1 MRLMPL
7 PEGAFGLEPVVV
19 DAGQPVLVGR
29 SSRCQVRLPVEARLI
44 SRLHASLFQRDGI
57 WYVLDESR
65 HGTYLAGQRV
75 SRGEPVAISDGDRLR
90 FGDCEFVVEFSSST
104 GRPARATPE
113 PGYRVSVQTV
123 DLAAPVDAT
132 RVLQSAL
139 ELPERLGCA
148 TSEAAMYEAA
158 CEYLV
163 ATLVPAIASAYV
175 TVSNADGTFELL
187 GRADRGELG
196 HPRHD
201 LQPVVSRRILRRLR
215 DAPTTVLFLQRQPT
229 ELTLDATVSS
239 ASTRV
244 VGASWLE
251 ADGMGRPTV
260 LHVVGDQVLGE
271 SEQLVAQYLRL
282 VSTLVR
288 QHLLTLRNAHLANY
302 FSPKVLKLLMQNG
315 GRGMIEGEPHLTPCT
330 SLFFDVRGSSLAIS
344 SAMDLTGIY
353 EDLRAIIGEVTEA
366 VFETDGTIIDYAG
379 DGVFAAWGIPFP
391 QPDQGVLAVR
401 CALAINQ
408 RLKRRSFRVLRGGG
422 PLCGIGIA
430 KGDVLVGGVGSARV
444 AKYGVFGPSVNAA
457 QRLAGLRGESSAEGP
472 IHMTSQVMADL
483 SGSGI
488 TAHSIGPHRLSG
500 FETDIEVFQTGSH
513 GFGSGTFSGPPPPL
527 EPATYPPPEPG
538 RRRR

>member
-1 MRLMPL
+1 MRLTPL
-7 PEGAFGLEPVVV
+7 PVGAFGLEPVVV
-19 DAGQPVLVGR
+19 DAGQRVLVGR

-44 SRLHASLFQRDGI
+44 SRLHATLFQRDGL

-75 SRGEPVAISDGDRLR
+75 AHGEPVPLTDGDRLR
-90 FGDCEFVVEFSSST
+90 FGDCEFVVQLPGAGHDS
-104 GRPARATPE
+104 ARAQSE
-113 PGYRVSVQTV
+113 PSYRVSVQTV
-123 DLAAPVDAT
+123 DLAAAVDAA

-139 ELPERLGCA
+139 ELPERLGRA
-148 TSEAAMYEAA
+148 SSEAAMYEAA

-163 ATLVPAIASAYV
+163 ATLAPAIAAAYV
-175 TVSNADGTFELL
+175 TVSDADGAFELL
-187 GRADRGELG
+187 GRADRGALG
-196 HPRHD
+196 HARHD
-201 LQPVVSRRILRRLR
+201 LQPVVSRRIVQRLR
-215 DAPTTVLFLQRQPT
+215 DAPETVFFLQRQHP

-239 ASTRV
+239 ATRV

-251 ADGMGRPTV
+251 ADGLGRPTV

-271 SEQLVAQYLRL
+271 GEQLIAQYLRL

-288 QHLLTLRNAHLANY
+288 QHLRTLRNAHLANY

-315 GRGMIEGEPHLTPCT
+315 GRGMIEGEPRLTLCT

-353 EDLRAIIGEVTEA
+353 EDLRAIIGDVSEA

-391 QPDQGVLAVR
+391 QPEQAVLAVR

-430 KGDVLVGGVGSARV
+430 KGPVLVGGVGSSRV
-444 AKYGVFGPSVNAA
+444 AKYGVFGPSVNTA
-457 QRLAGLRGESSAEGP
+457 QRLAGLRGQSSAEGP
-472 IHMTSQVMADL
+472 IHMTSQVMAEL
-483 SGSGI
+483 LGSGI
-488 TAHSIGPHRLSG
+488 TARSIGPQRLSG
-500 FETDIEVFQTGSH
+500 FETDIEVFQTGTH
-513 GFGSGTFSGPPPPL
+513 GFGTGTFSGPPPPL
-527 EPATYPPPEPG
+527 EPTTSPPEG
-538 RRRR
+538 NRE

>member
-1 MRLMPL
+1 
-7 PEGAFGLEPVVV
+7 
-19 DAGQPVLVGR
+19 
-29 SSRCQVRLPVEARLI
+29 
-44 SRLHASLFQRDGI
+44 LFQREGS

-65 HGTYLAGQRV
+65 HGTYLGSQRV
-75 SRGEPVAISDGDRLR
+75 PRGEPVPISDGDRLR
-90 FGDCEFVVEFSSST
+90 FGDCEFVVEFADST
-104 GRPARATPE
+104 GRPARAAPE
-113 PGYRVSVQTV
+113 PGYRVSVLTV
-123 DLAAPVDAT
+123 DLASPVDAA

-139 ELPERLGCA
+139 ELPERLGRA
-148 TSEAAMYEAA
+148 SSEAAMYEAA

-163 ATLVPAIASAYV
+163 ATLAPAIASAYV
-175 TVSNADGTFELL
+175 TVSEADGSFEVL

-201 LQPVVSRRILRRLR
+201 LRPVVSRRILQRLR
-215 DAPTTVLFLQRQPT
+215 DAPEAVLFLQRQHA

-260 LHVVGDQVLGE
+260 LHVVGDQVLDGE
-271 SEQLVAQYLRL
+271 KLVAQYLRL

-315 GRGMIEGEPHLTPCT
+315 GRGMIEGDPRLTPCT

-430 KGDVLVGGVGSARV
+430 KGDVLVGGVGSSRV
-444 AKYGVFGPSVNAA
+444 AKYGIFGPSVNAA

-472 IHMTSQVMADL
+472 IHMTAQVMAAL

-488 TAHSIGPHRLSG
+488 TARSIGRHRLAG
-500 FETDIEVFQTGSH
+500 FETDIEVFQTGTH
-513 GFGSGTFSGPPPPL
+513 GLGGGTFSGPLPPL
-527 EPATYPPPEPG
+527 EPSTYPPERD
-538 RRRR
+538 RR